1 MTTRTLENFKDMLD
15 TMDANSD
22 EYKAGVGQAIHMV
35 MVGYAY
41 DLPTTTILEIVPAIA
56 GKMPENSDTRRGIM
70 RAVEFL
76 EILREEFPGDAD
88 VTDVTARMIVLIE
101 EYNQKQITKVVM
113 ELYPDATQYT

>member
-15 TMDANSD
+15 NMDANSD

-56 GKMPENSDTRRGIM
+56 GNMPENSDTRRGIM

-88 VTDVTARMIVLIE
+88 VSDISAHMIVLIE

-113 ELYPDATQYT
+113 ELYPDATQ